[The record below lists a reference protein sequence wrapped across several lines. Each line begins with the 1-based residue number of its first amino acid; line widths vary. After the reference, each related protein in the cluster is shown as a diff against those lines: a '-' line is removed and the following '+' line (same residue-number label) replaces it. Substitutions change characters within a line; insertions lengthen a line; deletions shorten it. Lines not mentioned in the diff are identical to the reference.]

1 MMRLTTRKKHAK
13 TQPMPTT
20 RRDAE
25 DDGGEHAEHAAE
37 EHPAADRGE
46 SHDDEDE
53 GDEAEEEV
61 VESVGG
67 DDVLEEV
74 PERAFRPRRQY
85 KIQEVIKRRQVM
97 LVQVVKEERGN
108 KGAALTTYLSLA
120 GRYAVLMPNTAR
132 GGGISR
138 KITSAQDRSR
148 LKEVVQDLDV
158 PEGMGIILRTA
169 GASRTKPEI
178 KRDFE
183 YLIRMWET
191 VRDMTLKSQAPTLV
205 YEEGSLIKRSL
216 RDLYNK
222 EIDEI
227 QVAGEAGYQEARDFM
242 KMLMPSNVRAV
253 RQYRDGQPL
262 FSRMGVES
270 QLDAMFSPTV
280 QLRSGGYIVINQTEA
295 LVSIDVNSGRSTR
308 EHHIEDTALKTNLE
322 AAEEVARQ
330 LRLRDLAGLIVIDF
344 IDMDEKRNNRAV
356 ERKLSDCLRQDR
368 ARIQVGRISHF
379 GLLEMSRQRIR
390 ASVLESSTEPCPQCG
405 GSGHVRSVSS
415 VALQLLRGLEEIL
428 MKGATHNLVVRTRT
442 DVALYVL
449 NHKRGHL
456 RDLENSFKV
465 TLAVIADPTVSGQ
478 QSFVIDRGEQ
488 VHTLEAAKALLAAQ
502 VAAYPS
508 QSEEAFDE
516 EEPFDIETESE
527 VETEETEGLSEDSA
541 GGEEAGTEA
550 APTGAN
556 GGGVG
561 AAAAARRAKAG
572 PARDEN
578 DIARTAPG
586 PAEVAAT
593 DESDSDEDE
602 SEEQPGLVRSDQA
615 AGGERRPRRRGRR
628 GGRRRRGG
636 PEDGLAA
643 SIVDE
648 LGPAPA
654 PEVTSAVADFD
665 GYSSAPSLP
674 AVPAGMIAP
683 RPSNNRPIAVRRKR
697 HELRLRRRPR
707 RRPRG
712 PRAAALHGAREGEL
726 PGQCPARRG
735 ARRSATASLSQQPP
749 SAPARSRFR
758 NDDRH
763 PAPAR
768 RMVVAALRAA
778 NSKAGLRYEKPPGK
792 TGRFLL
798 SQPRSGEYRDRQPDQ
813 VTTCASAEKPG
824 AGFRRSDRTKTER
837 QSASTEISLKSRSE
851 TLYRRDRRLH
861 VGRIDLLVEIGQQ
874 PLVIE
879 FPFPPRHHHA
889 GDAIAAKVG
898 QRAAFAHELVDAQND
913 RHARN
918 QARIDDGQRRRQRD
932 EARARDAGCSLRGQH
947 RDQQDGDLLS
957 EGEIETERLRDEQGG
972 ERHVDVGA
980 VEIERISGRHHK
992 THHRLGTAEP
1002 LQFFH
1007 QGGKR
1012 ALRRRRAQHDQQLVL
1027 DVGQEFEDRETD
1039 NSRDDAEDHEHEK
1052 RGGQIE
1058 RRDQAHQIDDGTG
1071 AELADG
1077 KGHRAKRADRRG
1089 FHDDGDDAENP
1100 VRRIVDEGTQGVAAL
1115 AKAHHRKAEQDRKQ
1129 QNLQDFAA
1137 CEGADHGVG
1146 DDVKEEI
1153 DALLGLGLLGESWPL
1168 SAHWPWRRQS
1178 PHPGAPDFRRRAR

>member
-1 MMRLTTRKKHAK
+1 M
-13 TQPMPTT
+13 
-20 RRDAE
+20 
-25 DDGGEHAEHAAE
+25 
-37 EHPAADRGE
+37 
-46 SHDDEDE
+46 
-53 GDEAEEEV
+53 
-61 VESVGG
+61 
-67 DDVLEEV
+67 EEV

-169 GASRTKPEI
+169 GAARTKPEI

-344 IDMDEKRNNRAV
+344 IDMDEKRNNRSV

-465 TLAVIADPTVSGQ
+465 TLAVVADTTVSAQ
-478 QSFVIDRGEQ
+478 QSFIIDRGEQ

-502 VAAYPS
+502 VAAFPAHV
-508 QSEEAFDE
+508 EEAFDDE
-516 EEPFDIETESE
+516 ELPFEVEAE
-527 VETEETEGLSEDSA
+527 VETEETEGLTDDQPAGESSD
-541 GGEEAGTEA
+541 GGETDADGRKRKRRRRRRGRAGEARE
-550 APTGAN
+550 
-556 GGGVG
+556 GGS
-561 AAAAARRAKAG
+561 
-572 PARDEN
+572 ARDEN
-578 DIARTAPG
+578 DVAR
-586 PAEVAAT
+586 VA
-593 DESDSDEDE
+593 SDVEAGGAVEGDGETDEDE
-602 SEEQPGLVRSDQA
+602 IDEQPGEVRADQA
-615 AGGERRPRRRGRR
+615 AGAERRPRRRGRR
-628 GGRRRRGG
+628 GGRRRRG
-636 PEDGLAA
+636 PEDGLVG
-643 SIVDE
+643 SIADE
-648 LGPAPA
+648 LGPTPP
-654 PEVTSAVADFD
+654 PEASGAVADFD
-665 GYSSAPSLP
+665 GYSPEPVPLPVVQPESIAQAPEQQP
-674 AVPAGMIAP
+674 ADP
-683 RPSNNRPIAVRRKR
+683 RQPEPVRTFP
-697 HELRLRRRPR
+697 ETETAQEAE
-707 RRPRG
+707 
-712 PRAAALHGAREGEL
+712 RAAAR
-726 PGQCPARRG
+726 
-735 ARRSATASLSQQPP
+735 RRSTVREKVSFLVTAQPEAATPAPVDQTPP
-749 SAPARSRFR
+749 EP
-758 NDDRH
+758 
-763 PAPAR
+763 PAPAAPEPAP
-768 RMVVAALRAA
+768 AA
-778 NSKAGLRYEKPPGK
+778 SED
-792 TGRFLL
+792 T
-798 SQPRSGEYRDRQPDQ
+798 QPRRAGWWSRRFGNGE
-813 VTTCASAEKPG
+813 
-824 AGFRRSDRTKTER
+824 
-837 QSASTEISLKSRSE
+837 
-851 TLYRRDRRLH
+851 
-861 VGRIDLLVEIGQQ
+861 
-874 PLVIE
+874 
-879 FPFPPRHHHA
+879 
-889 GDAIAAKVG
+889 
-898 QRAAFAHELVDAQND
+898 
-913 RHARN
+913 
-918 QARIDDGQRRRQRD
+918 
-932 EARARDAGCSLRGQH
+932 
-947 RDQQDGDLLS
+947 
-957 EGEIETERLRDEQGG
+957 
-972 ERHVDVGA
+972 
-980 VEIERISGRHHK
+980 
-992 THHRLGTAEP
+992 
-1002 LQFFH
+1002 
-1007 QGGKR
+1007 
-1012 ALRRRRAQHDQQLVL
+1012 
-1027 DVGQEFEDRETD
+1027 
-1039 NSRDDAEDHEHEK
+1039 
-1052 RGGQIE
+1052 
-1058 RRDQAHQIDDGTG
+1058 
-1071 AELADG
+1071 
-1077 KGHRAKRADRRG
+1077 
-1089 FHDDGDDAENP
+1089 
-1100 VRRIVDEGTQGVAAL
+1100 
-1115 AKAHHRKAEQDRKQ
+1115 
-1129 QNLQDFAA
+1129 
-1137 CEGADHGVG
+1137 
-1146 DDVKEEI
+1146 
-1153 DALLGLGLLGESWPL
+1153 
-1168 SAHWPWRRQS
+1168 
-1178 PHPGAPDFRRRAR
+1178 

>member
-1 MMRLTTRKKHAK
+1 VVRGNRVEEFDFETAQRKQLRGNIYLAKVTRVEPSLQAAFIEYGGNRHGFLAFSEIHPDYYQIPVADRQALIEADERAHREAEEESENRSIRRRPRHRNSRRRGNGERIQSEIVEHASPEPSEAA
-13 TQPMPTT
+13 QPHEGQE
-20 RRDAE
+20 RQERAE
-25 DDGGEHAEHAAE
+25 EHAENPHGEGDHAHDTEHHHADAEHHERDHHEHDEHAHDRELAHDEHDHPDHDHGDVQASETLAAVTLPDTAAIEASAAAPDRAAE
-37 EHPAADRGE
+37 VHEAHAHDEHHEAYGHEDTIQADQAPRAEDGAAAQTEYADSEAALDLGE
-46 SHDDEDE
+46 QAAPSPGDQIQDDEDE
-53 GDEAEEEV
+53 ADDAEEEV

-216 RDLYNK
+216 RDLYTK

-227 QVAGEAGYQEARDFM
+227 LVAGEAGYQEARDFM

-253 RQYRDGQPL
+253 KQYRDGQPL

-456 RDLENSFKV
+456 RDLESSFKV

-502 VAAYPS
+502 VAAFPS
-508 QSEEAFDE
+508 LSEEAFNEDE
-516 EEPFDIETESE
+516 PIDIEVESE
-527 VETEETEGLSEDSA
+527 VETEETEGLAEDSPA
-541 GGEEAGTEA
+541 GEDSGSEAEADGHKRKRRRRRRGRPGEAREGG
-550 APTGAN
+550 APREDHDTPRVAFDTVAIP
-556 GGGVG
+556 GVIV
-561 AAAAARRAKAG
+561 
-572 PARDEN
+572 E
-578 DIARTAPG
+578 
-586 PAEVAAT
+586 
-593 DESDSDEDE
+593 ESDSDEDE
-602 SEEQPGLVRSDQA
+602 SEEQPGQPGQLRADHSA

-636 PEDGLAA
+636 PEDGLAG

-648 LGPAPA
+648 LRPAPA
-654 PEVTSAVADFD
+654 PEAASAVADFD
-665 GYSSAPSLP
+665 GNPAEQPATEIQPQPIAPSP
-674 AVPAGMIAP
+674 EPQHPDRTPQEAARSSVEAETAQEAE
-683 RPSNNRPIAVRRKR
+683 RAA
-697 HELRLRRRPR
+697 RRRSTVREKVSFLVDQHDATP
-707 RRPRG
+707 P
-712 PRAAALHGAREGEL
+712 AAPSQPE
-726 PGQCPARRG
+726 PA
-735 ARRSATASLSQQPP
+735 
-749 SAPARSRFR
+749 AP
-758 NDDRH
+758 
-763 PAPAR
+763 PAPA
-768 RMVVAALRAA
+768 AQPA
-778 NSKAGLRYEKPPGK
+778 SE
-792 TGRFLL
+792 TTTDT
-798 SQPRSGEYRDRQPDQ
+798 QPRRAGWWSRRFGSGE
-813 VTTCASAEKPG
+813 
-824 AGFRRSDRTKTER
+824 
-837 QSASTEISLKSRSE
+837 
-851 TLYRRDRRLH
+851 
-861 VGRIDLLVEIGQQ
+861 
-874 PLVIE
+874 
-879 FPFPPRHHHA
+879 
-889 GDAIAAKVG
+889 
-898 QRAAFAHELVDAQND
+898 
-913 RHARN
+913 
-918 QARIDDGQRRRQRD
+918 
-932 EARARDAGCSLRGQH
+932 
-947 RDQQDGDLLS
+947 
-957 EGEIETERLRDEQGG
+957 
-972 ERHVDVGA
+972 
-980 VEIERISGRHHK
+980 
-992 THHRLGTAEP
+992 
-1002 LQFFH
+1002 
-1007 QGGKR
+1007 
-1012 ALRRRRAQHDQQLVL
+1012 
-1027 DVGQEFEDRETD
+1027 
-1039 NSRDDAEDHEHEK
+1039 
-1052 RGGQIE
+1052 
-1058 RRDQAHQIDDGTG
+1058 
-1071 AELADG
+1071 
-1077 KGHRAKRADRRG
+1077 
-1089 FHDDGDDAENP
+1089 
-1100 VRRIVDEGTQGVAAL
+1100 
-1115 AKAHHRKAEQDRKQ
+1115 
-1129 QNLQDFAA
+1129 
-1137 CEGADHGVG
+1137 
-1146 DDVKEEI
+1146 
-1153 DALLGLGLLGESWPL
+1153 
-1168 SAHWPWRRQS
+1168 
-1178 PHPGAPDFRRRAR
+1178 

>member
-1 MMRLTTRKKHAK
+1 
-13 TQPMPTT
+13 MPNMAAASCTS
-20 RRDAE
+20 RASPRQAAAPHGD
-25 DDGGEHAEHAAE
+25 EH
-37 EHPAADRGE
+37 
-46 SHDDEDE
+46 HDDEDDGE
-53 GDEAEEEV
+53 EAEEEL

-67 DDVLEEV
+67 DDVMEEV

-148 LKEVVQDLDV
+148 LKEVVSDLDV

-227 QVAGEAGYQEARDFM
+227 QVAGEAGYEEARDFM

-344 IDMDEKRNNRAV
+344 IDMDEKRNNRSV

-478 QSFVIDRGEQ
+478 QSFIIDRGEQ

-502 VAAYPS
+502 VAAFPP
-508 QSEEAFDE
+508 QIEEAFDE
-516 EEPFDIETESE
+516 DEAFDAEIESE
-527 VETEETEGLSEDSA
+527 VETEETEGLADDDSRPAKRAPAKPTPTATSASGGA
-541 GGEEAGTEA
+541 GGA
-550 APTGAN
+550 AVPAS
-556 GGGVG
+556 
-561 AAAAARRAKAG
+561 RAKAVSHVTKMMRLVWPQSPVAISG
-572 PARDEN
+572 ETADE
-578 DIARTAPG
+578 G
-586 PAEVAAT
+586 E
-593 DESDSDEDE
+593 SDEDE
-602 SEEQPGLVRSDQA
+602 SEEQPGAVRADQA
-615 AGGERRPRRRGRR
+615 PDGERRPRRRGRR

-636 PEDGLAA
+636 PEDGLAG
-643 SIVDE
+643 SIADE
-648 LGPAPA
+648 LGPTSA
-654 PEVTSAVADFD
+654 PEAALGGCRFRWRCTR
-665 GYSSAPSLP
+665 
-674 AVPAGMIAP
+674 AVPAGT
-683 RPSNNRPIAVRRKR
+683 
-697 HELRLRRRPR
+697 
-707 RRPRG
+707 
-712 PRAAALHGAREGEL
+712 
-726 PGQCPARRG
+726 PAR
-735 ARRSATASLSQQPP
+735 T
-749 SAPARSRFR
+749 
-758 NDDRH
+758 
-763 PAPAR
+763 
-768 RMVVAALRAA
+768 
-778 NSKAGLRYEKPPGK
+778 
-792 TGRFLL
+792 
-798 SQPRSGEYRDRQPDQ
+798 
-813 VTTCASAEKPG
+813 
-824 AGFRRSDRTKTER
+824 
-837 QSASTEISLKSRSE
+837 
-851 TLYRRDRRLH
+851 
-861 VGRIDLLVEIGQQ
+861 
-874 PLVIE
+874 
-879 FPFPPRHHHA
+879 
-889 GDAIAAKVG
+889 
-898 QRAAFAHELVDAQND
+898 
-913 RHARN
+913 
-918 QARIDDGQRRRQRD
+918 
-932 EARARDAGCSLRGQH
+932 
-947 RDQQDGDLLS
+947 
-957 EGEIETERLRDEQGG
+957 
-972 ERHVDVGA
+972 
-980 VEIERISGRHHK
+980 
-992 THHRLGTAEP
+992 
-1002 LQFFH
+1002 
-1007 QGGKR
+1007 
-1012 ALRRRRAQHDQQLVL
+1012 RRAV
-1027 DVGQEFEDRETD
+1027 
-1039 NSRDDAEDHEHEK
+1039 A
-1052 RGGQIE
+1052 
-1058 RRDQAHQIDDGTG
+1058 G
-1071 AELADG
+1071 AAT
-1077 KGHRAKRADRRG
+1077 
-1089 FHDDGDDAENP
+1089 F
-1100 VRRIVDEGTQGVAAL
+1100 
-1115 AKAHHRKAEQDRKQ
+1115 
-1129 QNLQDFAA
+1129 
-1137 CEGADHGVG
+1137 
-1146 DDVKEEI
+1146 
-1153 DALLGLGLLGESWPL
+1153 
-1168 SAHWPWRRQS
+1168 
-1178 PHPGAPDFRRRAR
+1178 

>member
-1 MMRLTTRKKHAK
+1 
-13 TQPMPTT
+13 MPTT
-20 RRDAE
+20 RRTPTMPDSEAAAS
-25 DDGGEHAEHAAE
+25 DHAEHAAAPHGDE
-37 EHPAADRGE
+37 Q
-46 SHDDEDE
+46 HDDDDDDGE
-53 GDEAEEEV
+53 EAEEEV

-67 DDVLEEV
+67 DDVMEEV

-344 IDMDEKRNNRAV
+344 IDMDEKRNNRSV

-465 TLAVIADPTVSGQ
+465 TLCRDRRSDRERPAVVRHRSRRTGAYAGGGQ
-478 QSFVIDRGEQ
+478 G
-488 VHTLEAAKALLAAQ
+488 AA
-502 VAAYPS
+502 
-508 QSEEAFDE
+508 
-516 EEPFDIETESE
+516 
-527 VETEETEGLSEDSA
+527 GSA
-541 GGEEAGTEA
+541 GRGLPVAGRGSVRRGRAVRRRGGSRNRGNRRAGRRRSRPARRATA
-550 APTGAN
+550 SPMRMVTSAS
-556 GGGVG
+556 GGGGG
-561 AAAAARRAKAG
+561 AAVPARRAKAAPRATTTRPRALRRTSWPPRMRLAMKAKPTRKKPTIS
-572 PARDEN
+572 PAR
-578 DIARTAPG
+578 RAPIRQPMASG
-586 PAEVAAT
+586 GRAGADAAA
-593 DESDSDEDE
+593 D
-602 SEEQPGLVRSDQA
+602 A
-615 AGGERRPRRRGRR
+615 AG
-628 GGRRRRGG
+628 
-636 PEDGLAA
+636 AA
-643 SIVDE
+643 DRKTVWPDRSRTNSDRHRFRKQRARSPIS
-648 LGPAPA
+648 
-654 PEVTSAVADFD
+654 T
-665 GYSSAPSLP
+665 
-674 AVPAGMIAP
+674 AP
-683 RPSNNRPIAVRRKR
+683 RPNPRCRWFSPNPSHLRPSCNMPIALRRKTAPALAQEETAQEAER
-697 HELRLRRRPR
+697 AARRRSTV
-707 RRPRG
+707 
-712 PRAAALHGAREGEL
+712 RE
-726 PGQCPARRG
+726 
-735 ARRSATASLSQQPP
+735 
-749 SAPARSRFR
+749 
-758 NDDRH
+758 
-763 PAPAR
+763 
-768 RMVVAALRAA
+768 
-778 NSKAGLRYEKPPGK
+778 
-792 TGRFLL
+792 
-798 SQPRSGEYRDRQPDQ
+798 
-813 VTTCASAEKPG
+813 
-824 AGFRRSDRTKTER
+824 
-837 QSASTEISLKSRSE
+837 
-851 TLYRRDRRLH
+851 
-861 VGRIDLLVEIGQQ
+861 
-874 PLVIE
+874 
-879 FPFPPRHHHA
+879 
-889 GDAIAAKVG
+889 KVS
-898 QRAAFAHELVDAQND
+898 FLVDAQPAAAATPVTQSQPEPPAGPLP
-913 RHARN
+913 RPSP
-918 QARIDDGQRRRQRD
+918 RRRQPATPSPAAPD
-932 EARARDAGCSLRGQH
+932 GGRGA
-947 RDQQDGDLLS
+947 S
-957 EGEIETERLRDEQGG
+957 
-972 ERHVDVGA
+972 A
-980 VEIERISGRHHK
+980 
-992 THHRLGTAEP
+992 TAN
-1002 LQFFH
+1002 
-1007 QGGKR
+1007 KSSR
-1012 ALRRRRAQHDQQLVL
+1012 S
-1027 DVGQEFEDRETD
+1027 RETK
-1039 NSRDDAEDHEHEK
+1039 NRPAK
-1052 RGGQIE
+1052 PGG
-1058 RRDQAHQIDDGTG
+1058 
-1071 AELADG
+1071 
-1077 KGHRAKRADRRG
+1077 
-1089 FHDDGDDAENP
+1089 F
-1100 VRRIVDEGTQGVAAL
+1100 
-1115 AKAHHRKAEQDRKQ
+1115 
-1129 QNLQDFAA
+1129 
-1137 CEGADHGVG
+1137 
-1146 DDVKEEI
+1146 
-1153 DALLGLGLLGESWPL
+1153 
-1168 SAHWPWRRQS
+1168 
-1178 PHPGAPDFRRRAR
+1178 